1 MSQSSRKKPTKTK
14 TRLKA
19 TSFMAMCI
27 TCGVFLGFGLGALL
41 SNVLILTLMGLV
53 AGAATGYY
61 IDKRNGIAYTQP
73 RR

>member
-1 MSQSSRKKPTKTK
+1 MSQSSRKKPAKAK

-27 TCGVFLGFGLGALL
+27 SCGVFLGFGMGALL
-41 SNVLILTLMGLV
+41 SNVLMLTLIGLI
-53 AGAATGYY
+53 AGAAAGYY

-73 RR
+73 KR

>member
-53 AGAATGYY
+53 AGAAAGYN

>member
-1 MSQSSRKKPTKTK
+1 MSQSSHKKPAKAK

-27 TCGVFLGFGLGALL
+27 SCGVFLGFGLGALL
-41 SNVLILTLMGLV
+41 SNVLILTLIGLI
-53 AGAATGYY
+53 AGAAAGYY

-73 RR
+73 KR

>member
-53 AGAATGYY
+53 AGAAAGYY
-61 IDKRNGIAYTQP
+61 IDKRNGIAYTEP

>member
-1 MSQSSRKKPTKTK
+1 MSQSSRKKPAKAK

-27 TCGVFLGFGLGALL
+27 SCGVFLGFGLGALL
-41 SNVLILTLMGLV
+41 SNVLMLTLIGLI
-53 AGAATGYY
+53 AGAAAGYY

-73 RR
+73 KR

>member
-1 MSQSSRKKPTKTK
+1 MSQSSRKKPAKVK

-27 TCGVFLGFGLGALL
+27 SCGVFLGFGLGALL
-41 SNVLILTLMGLV
+41 SNVLILTLIGLV
-53 AGAATGYY
+53 AGAAAGYY

-73 RR
+73 KR

>member
-53 AGAATGYY
+53 AGAAAGYY